1 MDTQTQA
8 AAAKQ
13 ESSKKVLKD
22 FLKTLI
28 VPLVINKFFMMYFG
42 LMYSNYPDEGYG
54 YGFAATI
61 FFLLANCGFFIWK
74 YRDIEDP

>member
-1 MDTQTQA
+1 MDSQTQS

-61 FFLLANCGFFIWK
+61 LFLLANCGFFIWK